1 MECYHALFIQP
12 NAQCLESVRRILYHL
27 AAYLSFGQSQGAIKL
42 GLGNIDAQFKY
53 IRNYSGSPT

>member
-1 MECYHALFIQP
+1 MECSHALLIQP
-12 NAQCLESVRRILYHL
+12 SAQSLESVRRILHHL
-27 AAYLSFGQSQGAIKL
+27 VAQLSFGQSQDAIKL